1 MARARGNGAAVT
13 AGLPTLDWPAL
24 YPVLIVTVACFAC
37 LLLDATP
44 RGARP
49 GILAATG
56 VLGVAGAVGVSLLL
70 WGGPATSFQGMLVV
84 DGFALFLNVVIG
96 GATALVLL
104 LSVGYLPRLGVEP
117 GEYYAL
123 ILFATV
129 GMMLMAA
136 GTDLLVIFLALE
148 LMSLS
153 LYVLAGTFRT
163 RPEGNE
169 AALKYFLLGAFAS
182 GFFLY
187 GIALLYGATGTTNL
201 ERLGVALAAPG
212 AARDP
217 MVLAGL
223 ALLLV
228 GFGFKTSAV
237 PFHQW
242 APDVYQGAPTTVAAL
257 IATGSKAA
265 AFGALLRVLV
275 AMRLLQ
281 ADWVMAFWVLAVL
294 TMTVGNVVALVQS
307 NVKRLLAYSSVAHVG
322 YMLVGLAAGLYP
334 GAPAV
339 LFYLGVYAVAS
350 VGAFGTILLLEREG
364 EEAVDL
370 AAYGGLAA
378 RHPILAFGLTV
389 FLLALIGMPPT
400 AGFVGKFYLF
410 SAAIQRGLVGLAVIA
425 VLNSVVAAYYY
436 LRLIVYMYMRE
447 PEGAP
452 TLARVT
458 PAASMR
464 PPDVGLDHAPA
475 GSLARPGPGHGPARG
490 RAAPAVDGR
499 RHAGSHAP
507 ESGGAPRSDQSL
519 LERREGRRHDL
530 RLRPGGPRRGRAPGG
545 PRRRRRPDAA
555 GARERPAGPRGGR
568 RDSRRRRQGHG
579 VPGECRRPA
588 AGQRGAPGVV
598 RRESAGEHA
607 GRGEPP
613 RPPGAPRRD
622 RGGRRRP
629 RRS

>member
-1 MARARGNGAAVT
+1 MT
-13 AGLPTLDWPAL
+13 AGMPTLAWPAL

-37 LLLDATP
+37 LLLDASP

-49 GILAATG
+49 GVLAATG
-56 VLGVAGAVGVSLLL
+56 VLGVVGAIGVSALL
-70 WGGPATSFQGMLVV
+70 WGGPATAFQGMLVV
-84 DGFALFLNVVIG
+84 DGFALFLNAVIG
-96 GATALVLL
+96 AAAVLVLL
-104 LSVGYLPRLGVEP
+104 LSVGYLPRQGVAA

-123 ILFATV
+123 ALFATV

-163 RPEGNE
+163 RPDGHE

-201 ERLGVALAAPG
+201 ARLGTALAAPG
-212 AARDP
+212 AAGNP

-228 GFGFKTSAV
+228 GFGFKTSTV

-242 APDVYQGAPTTVAAL
+242 APDVYQGAPTPVAAF

-265 AFGALLRVLV
+265 AFGGLLRVLA
-275 AMRLLQ
+275 AMRPLE
-281 ADWVMAFWVLAVL
+281 ADWTTVLWGLAAL
-294 TMTVGNVVALVQS
+294 TMTVGNVVALVQG

-322 YMLVGLAAGLYP
+322 YMLVGLAAGLEP
-334 GAPAV
+334 GSPAV
-339 LFYLGVYAVAS
+339 LFYLAVYAIAS
-350 VGAFGTILLLEREG
+350 VGAFGVILLLEREG

-370 AAYGGLAA
+370 AAFGGLSGP
-378 RHPILAFGLTV
+378 HPVLALGLTV

-410 SAAIQRGLVGLAVIA
+410 SAAIQQGLVGLAVIA

-452 TLARVT
+452 TTAFVT
-458 PAASMR
+458 PAAS
-464 PPDVGLDHAPA
+464 VALGLSAWITLQL
-475 GSLARPGPGHGPARG
+475 GLWPGPVLALAQ
-490 RAAPAVDGR
+490 RAVAP
-499 RHAGSHAP
+499 
-507 ESGGAPRSDQSL
+507 L
-519 LERREGRRHDL
+519 L
-530 RLRPGGPRRGRAPGG
+530 P
-545 PRRRRRPDAA
+545 
-555 GARERPAGPRGGR
+555 
-568 RDSRRRRQGHG
+568 
-579 VPGECRRPA
+579 
-588 AGQRGAPGVV
+588 
-598 RRESAGEHA
+598 
-607 GRGEPP
+607 
-613 RPPGAPRRD
+613 
-622 RGGRRRP
+622 
-629 RRS
+629 

>member
-1 MARARGNGAAVT
+1 VT
-13 AGLPTLDWPAL
+13 AGIPTLDWPAL
-24 YPVLIVTVACFAC
+24 YPVLLVIVACFAC

-44 RGARP
+44 RGARATV
-49 GILAATG
+49 LAFTAT
-56 VLGVAGAVGVSLLL
+56 LGVAGAVGVSLLG
-70 WGGPATSFQGMLVV
+70 WRGPAASFQGMLVL
-84 DGFALFLNVVIG
+84 DSFALFLNLVIG
-96 GATALVLL
+96 GAAILVLL
-104 LSVGYLPRLGVEP
+104 LSVGYLPRLGVQP

-163 RPEGNE
+163 HPEGNE

-187 GIALLYGATGTTNL
+187 GIAFLYGATGTTNL
-201 ERLGVALAAPG
+201 AGVGAALAGPGVA
-212 AARDP
+212 REP

-242 APDVYQGAPTTVAAL
+242 APDVYQGAPTTVAAF

-265 AFGALLRVLV
+265 AVGALLRVLV
-275 AMRLLQ
+275 AMRPIEGDWMTALWLL
-281 ADWVMAFWVLAVL
+281 AAL
-294 TMTVGNVVALVQS
+294 TMTVGNVVALAQS
-307 NVKRLLAYSSVAHVG
+307 NVKRLLAYSSIAHVG
-322 YMLVGLAAGLYP
+322 YMLVGLAAGLGP

-350 VGAFGTILLLEREG
+350 VGAFGIVLVLEREG

-370 AAYGGLAA
+370 AAYGGLAG
-378 RHPILAFGLTV
+378 RHPVLALGLTL

-410 SAAIQRGLVGLAVIA
+410 SAAIRRGLVGLAVLA

-452 TLARVT
+452 TTALVT
-458 PAASMR
+458 PAAS
-464 PPDVGLDHAPA
+464 VALLVSAWVTLQLGLW
-475 GSLARPGPGHGPARG
+475 PGPVLAMAQ
-490 RAAPAVDGR
+490 RAVAPLF
-499 RHAGSHAP
+499 P
-507 ESGGAPRSDQSL
+507 
-519 LERREGRRHDL
+519 
-530 RLRPGGPRRGRAPGG
+530 
-545 PRRRRRPDAA
+545 
-555 GARERPAGPRGGR
+555 
-568 RDSRRRRQGHG
+568 
-579 VPGECRRPA
+579 
-588 AGQRGAPGVV
+588 
-598 RRESAGEHA
+598 
-607 GRGEPP
+607 
-613 RPPGAPRRD
+613 
-622 RGGRRRP
+622 
-629 RRS
+629 

>member
-1 MARARGNGAAVT
+1 MT

-24 YPVLIVTVACFAC
+24 YPVLIVTAACFAC

-49 GILAATG
+49 GVLAATG
-56 VLGVAGAVGVSLLL
+56 VLGVAGAVGASLLL
-70 WGGPATSFQGMLVV
+70 WDGPVASFQGMLVV
-84 DGFALFLNVVIG
+84 DGVALFLNVVIG
-96 GATALVLL
+96 AATILVLL
-104 LSVGYLPRLGVEP
+104 FSVGYLPRLGVAA

-123 ILFATV
+123 VLFATV

-187 GIALLYGATGTTNL
+187 GIALLYGATATTNL
-201 ERLGVALAAPG
+201 GRLGAALSAAG

-223 ALLLV
+223 ALVLV
-228 GFGFKTSAV
+228 GFAFKTSAV

-242 APDVYQGAPTTVAAL
+242 APDVYQGAPTSVAAL

-265 AFGALLRVLV
+265 AFGALVRVLL
-275 AMRLLQ
+275 AMRPLE
-281 ADWVMAFWVLAVL
+281 ADWIAALWLLAAL
-294 TMTVGNVVALVQS
+294 TMTVGNVVALAQS
-307 NVKRLLAYSSVAHVG
+307 NVKRLLAYSSIAHVG
-322 YMLVGLAAGLYP
+322 YMLVGLAAGLSS

-350 VGAFGTILLLEREG
+350 VGAFGTILLLQREG

-370 AAYGGLAA
+370 AAYGGLAG
-378 RHPILAFGLTV
+378 RHPFLALGLTV

-410 SAAIQRGLVGLAVIA
+410 SAAIQQGLVSLAVLA
-425 VLNSVVAAYYY
+425 VLNSVMAAYYY

-452 TLARVT
+452 TTALVT
-458 PAASMR
+458 PAASIALL
-464 PPDVGLDHAPA
+464 VSAWFTLQLGLW
-475 GSLARPGPGHGPARG
+475 PGPVLAMAQ
-490 RAAPAVDGR
+490 RAVAP
-499 RHAGSHAP
+499 
-507 ESGGAPRSDQSL
+507 L
-519 LERREGRRHDL
+519 LR
-530 RLRPGGPRRGRAPGG
+530 
-545 PRRRRRPDAA
+545 
-555 GARERPAGPRGGR
+555 
-568 RDSRRRRQGHG
+568 
-579 VPGECRRPA
+579 
-588 AGQRGAPGVV
+588 
-598 RRESAGEHA
+598 
-607 GRGEPP
+607 
-613 RPPGAPRRD
+613 
-622 RGGRRRP
+622 
-629 RRS
+629 

>member
-1 MARARGNGAAVT
+1 MT
-13 AGLPTLDWPAL
+13 AGVPILDWPAL

-37 LLLDATP
+37 LLLDASP
-44 RGARP
+44 GGARP
-49 GILAATG
+49 GVLAATG
-56 VLGVAGAVGVSLLL
+56 VLGIAGAAVVSALL
-70 WGGPATSFQGMLVV
+70 WNRPASSFQGMLAL

-96 GATALVLL
+96 VAAIFVLL
-104 LSVGYLPRLGVEP
+104 LSVGYLPRQGVTT

-123 ILFATV
+123 VLFATV

-153 LYVLAGTFRT
+153 LYVLAGSFRA
-163 RPEGNE
+163 RAEGNE

-201 ERLGVALAAPG
+201 ARLGTALAAPG

-228 GFGFKTSAV
+228 GFAFKTSAV

-242 APDVYQGAPTTVAAL
+242 APDVYQGAPTPVAAF

-265 AFGALLRVLV
+265 AFGGLVRVLA
-275 AMRLLQ
+275 AMRPLQ
-281 ADWVMAFWVLAVL
+281 ADWAAALWILAAL
-294 TMTVGNVVALVQS
+294 TMTVGNVVALAQG

-322 YMLVGLAAGLYP
+322 YMLVGLAAGLEP
-334 GAPAV
+334 GSPAV
-339 LFYLGVYAVAS
+339 LFYLAVYAVAS
-350 VGAFGTILLLEREG
+350 VGAFGMILLLEREG

-370 AAYGGLAA
+370 AAFGGLAG
-378 RHPILAFGLTV
+378 RHPILAAGLTI
-389 FLLALIGMPPT
+389 FLLALVGMPPT

-410 SAAIQRGLVGLAVIA
+410 SAAIQRGLVALAVIA

-452 TLARVT
+452 TTAFVT
-458 PAASMR
+458 PAASIALGLSAWVTLQ
-464 PPDVGLDHAPA
+464 VGLWPGPLLA
-475 GSLARPGPGHGPARG
+475 LAR
-490 RAAPAVDGR
+490 RAVLP
-499 RHAGSHAP
+499 
-507 ESGGAPRSDQSL
+507 L
-519 LERREGRRHDL
+519 L
-530 RLRPGGPRRGRAPGG
+530 P
-545 PRRRRRPDAA
+545 
-555 GARERPAGPRGGR
+555 
-568 RDSRRRRQGHG
+568 
-579 VPGECRRPA
+579 
-588 AGQRGAPGVV
+588 
-598 RRESAGEHA
+598 
-607 GRGEPP
+607 
-613 RPPGAPRRD
+613 
-622 RGGRRRP
+622 
-629 RRS
+629 

>member
-1 MARARGNGAAVT
+1 M
-13 AGLPTLDWPAL
+13 AGLPTLAWPAL
-24 YPVLIVTVACFAC
+24 YPVLIVTAACFAC

-49 GILAATG
+49 SVLAATG
-56 VLGVAGAVGVSLLL
+56 VLGVAGAVLVSWLL
-70 WGGPATSFQGMLVV
+70 WDGPATSFQGMLVV
-84 DGFALFLNVVIG
+84 DGFTLFLNGVIG
-96 GATALVLL
+96 GAAILVLL
-104 LSVGYLPRLGVEP
+104 LSVGYLPRLGVDA

-123 ILFATV
+123 VLFATV
-129 GMMLMAA
+129 GMLLMAA

-153 LYVLAGTFRT
+153 LYVLAGAFRT

-201 ERLGVALAAPG
+201 ARLGGALGAPG
-212 AARDP
+212 AVRDP

-228 GFGFKTSAV
+228 GFGFKTSTV

-242 APDVYQGAPTTVAAL
+242 APDVYQGAPTAVAAF
-257 IATGSKAA
+257 IASGSKAA
-265 AFGALLRVLV
+265 AFGALVRVLV
-275 AMRLLQ
+275 AARPLQ
-281 ADWVMAFWVLAVL
+281 ADWLAALGLLAAL

-322 YMLVGLAAGLYP
+322 YMLVGLAAGLGP

-339 LFYLGVYAVAS
+339 LFYLCVYAVAS

-364 EEAVDL
+364 EEAVEI

-378 RHPILAFGLTV
+378 RHPILALALTV
-389 FLLALIGMPPT
+389 FMLALIGMPPT

-410 SAAIQRGLVGLAVIA
+410 SAAIQRGLVWLAVLA

-447 PEGAP
+447 PEGPP
-452 TLARVT
+452 TLAHVT
-458 PAASMR
+458 PAASIALA
-464 PPDVGLDHAPA
+464 VSAWVTLQLGLW
-475 GSLARPGPGHGPARG
+475 PGPVLLLAQ
-490 RAAPAVDGR
+490 RAVAP
-499 RHAGSHAP
+499 
-507 ESGGAPRSDQSL
+507 L
-519 LERREGRRHDL
+519 LR
-530 RLRPGGPRRGRAPGG
+530 
-545 PRRRRRPDAA
+545 
-555 GARERPAGPRGGR
+555 
-568 RDSRRRRQGHG
+568 
-579 VPGECRRPA
+579 
-588 AGQRGAPGVV
+588 
-598 RRESAGEHA
+598 
-607 GRGEPP
+607 
-613 RPPGAPRRD
+613 
-622 RGGRRRP
+622 
-629 RRS
+629 

>member
-1 MARARGNGAAVT
+1 MT

-24 YPVLIVTVACFAC
+24 YPVLLVTAACFAC
-37 LLLDATP
+37 LLLDASP

-49 GILAATG
+49 GVLAATG
-56 VLGVAGAVGVSLLL
+56 VLGVAGAVGVSVLL
-70 WGGPATSFQGMLVV
+70 WKGPATSFQGMLVV

-96 GATALVLL
+96 AGTILVLL
-104 LSVGYLPRLGVEP
+104 LSVGYLPRLGVAA

-136 GTDLLVIFLALE
+136 GTDLLVVFLALE

-163 RPEGNE
+163 RPEANE

-201 ERLGVALAAPG
+201 GRLGAALSAPG

-223 ALLLV
+223 ALVLV

-265 AFGALLRVLV
+265 AFGAFLRVLL
-275 AMRLLQ
+275 AMRPLE
-281 ADWVMAFWVLAVL
+281 ADWIAALWLLAAL

-307 NVKRLLAYSSVAHVG
+307 NVKRLLAYSSIAHVG
-322 YMLVGLAAGLYP
+322 YMLVGLAAGLGP
-334 GAPAV
+334 GAAAV

-350 VGAFGTILLLEREG
+350 VGAFGTILLLERGG

-370 AAYGGLAA
+370 GAYGGLAG
-378 RHPILAFGLTV
+378 RHPVLALGLTV

-410 SAAIQRGLVGLAVIA
+410 GAAIQRGLVWLAVIA
-425 VLNSVVAAYYY
+425 VLNSVMAAYYY

-452 TLARVT
+452 TTGLVT
-458 PAASMR
+458 PAAAIALLVSAWATLQL
-464 PPDVGLDHAPA
+464 GLW
-475 GSLARPGPGHGPARG
+475 PGPVLAMAQ
-490 RAAPAVDGR
+490 RAVAP
-499 RHAGSHAP
+499 
-507 ESGGAPRSDQSL
+507 L
-519 LERREGRRHDL
+519 LR
-530 RLRPGGPRRGRAPGG
+530 
-545 PRRRRRPDAA
+545 
-555 GARERPAGPRGGR
+555 
-568 RDSRRRRQGHG
+568 
-579 VPGECRRPA
+579 
-588 AGQRGAPGVV
+588 
-598 RRESAGEHA
+598 
-607 GRGEPP
+607 
-613 RPPGAPRRD
+613 
-622 RGGRRRP
+622 
-629 RRS
+629 

>member
-1 MARARGNGAAVT
+1 VT
-13 AGLPTLDWPAL
+13 AGLPALAWPAL
-24 YPVLIVTVACFAC
+24 YPVLIVTATCFAC

-49 GILAATG
+49 SVLAATG
-56 VLGVAGAVGVSLLL
+56 VVGIAGATGVSLLL
-70 WGGPATSFQGMLVV
+70 WDGPAASFQGMLVA
-84 DGFALFLNVVIG
+84 DGFALFLDAVIG
-96 GATALVLL
+96 GAAILVLL
-104 LSVGYLPRLGVEP
+104 LSVGYLPRLGVAA

-163 RPEGNE
+163 RLEGNE

-187 GIALLYGATGTTNL
+187 GIALIYGATGTTNL
-201 ERLGVALAAPG
+201 ARLGVALAAPG
-212 AARDP
+212 AVQNP

-223 ALLLV
+223 GLVLV

-242 APDVYQGAPTTVAAL
+242 APDVYQGAPTAVAAF

-265 AFGALLRVLV
+265 AFGALLRVLI
-275 AMRLLQ
+275 AMRPLQGDWMAALWLL
-281 ADWVMAFWVLAVL
+281 AALS
-294 TMTVGNVVALVQS
+294 MTVGNVVALAQS

-322 YMLVGLAAGLYP
+322 YMLVGLAAGLGP

-370 AAYGGLAA
+370 GAYGGLAG
-378 RHPILAFGLTV
+378 RHPLLALGLTV

-410 SAAIQRGLVGLAVIA
+410 SAAIQRGLVWLAVIA

-452 TLARVT
+452 TTALVT
-458 PAASMR
+458 PAAAVALAVSAW
-464 PPDVGLDHAPA
+464 VTLQLGLW
-475 GSLARPGPGHGPARG
+475 PGPVLALAQ
-490 RAAPAVDGR
+490 RAVTP
-499 RHAGSHAP
+499 
-507 ESGGAPRSDQSL
+507 L
-519 LERREGRRHDL
+519 L
-530 RLRPGGPRRGRAPGG
+530 
-545 PRRRRRPDAA
+545 
-555 GARERPAGPRGGR
+555 
-568 RDSRRRRQGHG
+568 Q
-579 VPGECRRPA
+579 
-588 AGQRGAPGVV
+588 
-598 RRESAGEHA
+598 
-607 GRGEPP
+607 
-613 RPPGAPRRD
+613 
-622 RGGRRRP
+622 
-629 RRS
+629 

>member
-1 MARARGNGAAVT
+1 MT
-13 AGLPTLDWPAL
+13 GLPSLDWPAL
-24 YPVLIVTVACFAC
+24 YPVLVVTAACFAT

-49 GILAATG
+49 GVLAATG
-56 VLGVAGAVGVSLLL
+56 VLGVAGAVAVSVLL
-70 WGGPATSFQGMLVV
+70 WQGPATSFQGMLVV
-84 DGFALFLNVVIG
+84 DGFALFLNVIIG
-96 GATALVLL
+96 AGTILVLL
-104 LSVGYLPRLGVEP
+104 LSVGYLPRLGVAA

-129 GMMLMAA
+129 GMMLMVA

-201 ERLGVALAAPG
+201 GRLGAALSAPG

-223 ALLLV
+223 ALVLV
-228 GFGFKTSAV
+228 GFGFKTSTV

-265 AFGALLRVLV
+265 AFGALLRVLL
-275 AMRLLQ
+275 AMRPLE
-281 ADWVMAFWVLAVL
+281 ADWLAALWLLAAL

-307 NVKRLLAYSSVAHVG
+307 NVKRLLAYSSIAHGG
-322 YMLVGLAAGLYP
+322 YMLVGLAAGLGS

-339 LFYLGVYAVAS
+339 LFYLGVYGVAS

-370 AAYGGLAA
+370 AAYGGLAG
-378 RHPILAFGLTV
+378 RHPVLALGLTV

-410 SAAIQRGLVGLAVIA
+410 SAAIQRGLVWLAVIA
-425 VLNSVVAAYYY
+425 VLNSVMAAYYY

-447 PEGAP
+447 AEGAP
-452 TLARVT
+452 TTALVA
-458 PAASMR
+458 PAASIALL
-464 PPDVGLDHAPA
+464 VSAWITLQLGLW
-475 GSLARPGPGHGPARG
+475 PGPVLAMARL
-490 RAAPAVDGR
+490 AVAP
-499 RHAGSHAP
+499 
-507 ESGGAPRSDQSL
+507 L
-519 LERREGRRHDL
+519 L
-530 RLRPGGPRRGRAPGG
+530 P
-545 PRRRRRPDAA
+545 
-555 GARERPAGPRGGR
+555 
-568 RDSRRRRQGHG
+568 
-579 VPGECRRPA
+579 
-588 AGQRGAPGVV
+588 
-598 RRESAGEHA
+598 
-607 GRGEPP
+607 
-613 RPPGAPRRD
+613 
-622 RGGRRRP
+622 
-629 RRS
+629 

>member
-1 MARARGNGAAVT
+1 MT

-24 YPVLIVTVACFAC
+24 YPVLIVTTACLAC

-44 RGARP
+44 RGGRP
-49 GILAATG
+49 GVLAAMG
-56 VLGVAGAVGVSLLL
+56 VLGVTGAAGVSVLL
-70 WGGPATSFQGMLVV
+70 WDGRAASFQGMLVA
-84 DGFALFLNVVIG
+84 DGFALFFNVVIG
-96 GATALVLL
+96 AAAILVLL
-104 LSVGYLPRLGVEP
+104 LSVGYLPRQGVEA

-123 ILFATV
+123 VLFATV

-153 LYVLAGTFRT
+153 LYVLAGSLRT

-201 ERLGVALAAPG
+201 ARLGAALAAPG
-212 AARDP
+212 ASRNP

-242 APDVYQGAPTTVAAL
+242 APDVYQGAPTAVTAL

-265 AFGALLRVLV
+265 AFGALVRVLV
-275 AMRLLQ
+275 PMRPLQ
-281 ADWVMAFWVLAVL
+281 ADWAAVLWLLAAL
-294 TMTVGNVVALVQS
+294 TMTMGNVVALAQT
-307 NVKRLLAYSSVAHVG
+307 NVKRLLAYSSIAHVG
-322 YMLVGLAAGLYP
+322 YMLVALAAGLGP

-350 VGAFGTILLLEREG
+350 VGAFGTILLLERGG

-370 AAYGGLAA
+370 GAYGGLAV
-378 RHPILAFGLTV
+378 RHPVLALGLTV

-447 PEGAP
+447 PEGVP
-452 TLARVT
+452 TTAFVT
-458 PAASMR
+458 PAAS
-464 PPDVGLDHAPA
+464 VALGVSAWATLQLGLW
-475 GSLARPGPGHGPARG
+475 PGPVLALAQ
-490 RAAPAVDGR
+490 RAVAP
-499 RHAGSHAP
+499 
-507 ESGGAPRSDQSL
+507 L
-519 LERREGRRHDL
+519 L
-530 RLRPGGPRRGRAPGG
+530 P
-545 PRRRRRPDAA
+545 
-555 GARERPAGPRGGR
+555 
-568 RDSRRRRQGHG
+568 
-579 VPGECRRPA
+579 
-588 AGQRGAPGVV
+588 
-598 RRESAGEHA
+598 
-607 GRGEPP
+607 
-613 RPPGAPRRD
+613 
-622 RGGRRRP
+622 
-629 RRS
+629 

>member
-1 MARARGNGAAVT
+1 VT
-13 AGLPTLDWPAL
+13 AGLPILDWPAL
-24 YPVLIVTVACFAC
+24 YPLLIVTAACFAC

-49 GILAATG
+49 GVLVATG
-56 VLGVAGAVGVSLLL
+56 VLGVAGSLVVSLLL

-96 GATALVLL
+96 AATVLVLL
-104 LSVGYLPRLGVEP
+104 LSVGYLPRLGVAP
-117 GEYYAL
+117 GEYCAL
-123 ILFATV
+123 VLFATV
-129 GMMLMAA
+129 GMMLMVA

-163 RPEGNE
+163 RAEGNE

-201 ERLGVALAAPG
+201 GRLGAALAAPG

-217 MVLAGL
+217 MILAGL

-242 APDVYQGAPTTVAAL
+242 APDVYQGAPTAVAAL

-265 AFGALLRVLV
+265 AFGALLRVLI
-275 AMRLLQ
+275 ALGPLQ
-281 ADWVMAFWVLAVL
+281 ADWMGALWILAAL
-294 TMTVGNVVALVQS
+294 SMTVGNVVALLQS
-307 NVKRLLAYSSVAHVG
+307 NVKRLLAYSSIAHVG
-322 YMLVGLAAGLYP
+322 YMLVGLAAGLRP

-350 VGAFGTILLLEREG
+350 VGAFGTVLLLERNG

-370 AAYGGLAA
+370 DAYGGLAA
-378 RHPILAFGLTV
+378 RHPIAALGLTV
-389 FLLALIGMPPT
+389 FLLALVGMPPT

-410 SAAIQRGLVGLAVIA
+410 SAAMQRGLVGLAVIA

-447 PEGAP
+447 PDGAP
-452 TLARVT
+452 TVAVAT
-458 PAASMR
+458 PAATVALLASAWATLQL
-464 PPDVGLDHAPA
+464 GLW
-475 GSLARPGPGHGPARG
+475 PGPVLTLAQH
-490 RAAPAVDGR
+490 AVTQIL
-499 RHAGSHAP
+499 P
-507 ESGGAPRSDQSL
+507 
-519 LERREGRRHDL
+519 
-530 RLRPGGPRRGRAPGG
+530 
-545 PRRRRRPDAA
+545 
-555 GARERPAGPRGGR
+555 
-568 RDSRRRRQGHG
+568 
-579 VPGECRRPA
+579 
-588 AGQRGAPGVV
+588 
-598 RRESAGEHA
+598 
-607 GRGEPP
+607 
-613 RPPGAPRRD
+613 
-622 RGGRRRP
+622 
-629 RRS
+629 